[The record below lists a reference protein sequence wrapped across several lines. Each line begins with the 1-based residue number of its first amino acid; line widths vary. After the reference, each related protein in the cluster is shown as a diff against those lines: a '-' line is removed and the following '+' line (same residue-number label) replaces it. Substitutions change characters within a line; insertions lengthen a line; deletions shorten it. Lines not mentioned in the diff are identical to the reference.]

1 MIRYALLCAHDHAWD
16 AWFASSQSYDDQ
28 VARGLVAC
36 PVCGSTQVRKAP
48 MAPAVVSSKSDRPP
62 APVATPPDG
71 LDAPAPVKA
80 FFERWRQHI
89 AENYDY
95 VGDAF
100 AQETRRML
108 DGESEERL
116 IYGEATPEEARA
128 LIEEGAPVAP
138 LPAAASP
145 KSQKALN

>member
-1 MIRYALLCAHDHAWD
+1 
-16 AWFASSQSYDDQ
+16 
-28 VARGLVAC
+28 
-36 PVCGSTQVRKAP
+36 
-48 MAPAVVSSKSDRPP
+48 
-62 APVATPPDG
+62 VATPPDG
-71 LDAPAPVKA
+71 LEAPAPVKA
-80 FFERWRQHI
+80 FFEQWRQHI

-108 DGESEERL
+108 DGDSEERL

-145 KSQKALN
+145 KSHKALN

>member
-1 MIRYALLCAHDHAWD
+1 MIRYALLCEHDHAWD
-16 AWFASSQSYDDQ
+16 AWFASSDSFDAQA
-28 VARGLVAC
+28 ARGLVAC
-36 PVCGSTQVRKAP
+36 PVCNSTQVRKAP
-48 MAPAVVSSKSDRPP
+48 MAPAVVRSKSDHPP
-62 APVATPPDG
+62 APVASAPES

-80 FFERWRQHI
+80 FFDRWRQHI

-100 AQETRRML
+100 ADETRKIL

-116 IYGEATPEEARA
+116 IYGEATPEQARA

-145 KSQKALN
+145 RSTNRLN